1 MKKNLY
7 TNICVSRNFIWGFNQ
22 GDYNHHNL
30 NICSINWSLVSHQMP
45 LQAVSILGIRG
56 NGLTQH
62 GNQMLCQ
69 HSVGS
74 SYKMKSKFQQT
85 IMEQRGEAQLRALMP
100 AEEAEVQKTTDYLFC
115 LLVCLFEIW
124 FHYIYQVIPELTVL
138 LFQTPKYWN
147 YRREPPQLG

>member
-22 GDYNHHNL
+22 RDYNHHNL

-45 LQAVSILGIRG
+45 LQAVSILGTRG

-115 LLVCLFEIW
+115 LHVCLFEIW

-138 LFQTPKYWN
+138 LFQTPQYWN